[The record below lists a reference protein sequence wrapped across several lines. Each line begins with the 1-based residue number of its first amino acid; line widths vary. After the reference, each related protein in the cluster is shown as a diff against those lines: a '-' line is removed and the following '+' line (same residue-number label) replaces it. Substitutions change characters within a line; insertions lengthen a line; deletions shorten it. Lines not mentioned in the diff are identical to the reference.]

1 MNEEA
6 SQLQGHAFGRL
17 AEATSRSDAKSA
29 DLSVEAYCE
38 AATRARVASSHQRV
52 IRQRAL
58 VGQSGSGADNQALAQ
73 QCLLAMENS
82 FRVLSEVWEMRLA
95 RLNVVEDQA
104 AR

>member
-17 AEATSRSDAKSA
+17 AEASSHSHAKSA
-29 DLSVEAYCE
+29 DPSVEARSE

-58 VGQSGSGADNQALAQ
+58 VGQPGSGADNQALAQ
-73 QCLLAMENS
+73 QCLQAMENS

-95 RLNVVEDQA
+95 RLNSVQDKV